1 MSAAFRPR
9 FRRRSHDA
17 ADDTH
22 ADASVAGAGDGGG
35 ERLDDAPGSDSGDSD
50 EWLAY
55 ELHEWAL
62 ESRVML
68 QQLLTVDQ
76 VVHSWQGTTL
86 LVHESLEEQVDSLVE
101 EVEEA
106 ERAKEAI
113 SRPIGPDDDLT
124 AFEIGDWSSEMR
136 DELVERLAQA
146 RVPHIL
152 EESTG
157 EPADEGAVGG
167 AVGGTGD
174 EGAVGGAVGGTGDEG
189 AVGDAVGGTGDE
201 GAVGDADEGPGWDLW
216 VRETD
221 EERVDLVVDDLMA
234 RVEEASFD
242 ELDGLEVN
250 DLLSDL
256 FVACDRLRR
265 DPRDPDG
272 IRGAATGA
280 GRIARV
286 RTPYG
291 FSAPNWR
298 SLREAAGVLLALME
312 VEDTDEDEL
321 RDLAR
326 QLSDTLRMLI

>member
-1 MSAAFRPR
+1 MSSMSAAFRPR
-9 FRRRSHDA
+9 FRRRSNDA
-17 ADDTH
+17 TDDDTH
-22 ADASVAGAGDGGG
+22 ADAPDAHADVYADESVAGAGDGGG

-55 ELHEWAL
+55 ELHAWAL

-86 LVHESLEEQVDSLVE
+86 MVHESLEEKVDSLVE

-106 ERAKEAI
+106 EQAKEAI

-124 AFEIGDWSSEMR
+124 AFEIGEWSSEMR
-136 DELVERLAQA
+136 DQLVERLVQA

-157 EPADEGAVGG
+157 EAAD
-167 AVGGTGD
+167 
-174 EGAVGGAVGGTGDEG
+174 
-189 AVGDAVGGTGDE
+189 
-201 GAVGDADEGPGWDLW
+201 GDADEGPGWDLW

-221 EERVDLVVDDLMA
+221 EERVDLVIDDLMA
-234 RVEEASFD
+234 SVEEASFE

-250 DLLSDL
+250 GLLSDL
-256 FVACDRLRR
+256 FVGCDRLRR
-265 DPRDPDG
+265 NPRDPDG
-272 IRGAATGA
+272 IRGAMAGA

-286 RTPYG
+286 RTPFG
-291 FSAPNWR
+291 FSAPNWK
-298 SLREAAGVLLALME
+298 SLRDAAGELLALME
-312 VEDTDEDEL
+312 AEDTDEDEL

-326 QLSDTLRMLI
+326 KLSDALRMLI